1 MQLPEGTELTGLSYL
16 GEYYA
21 YVEYQADKL
30 YQGFVPLKDL
40 RPVQDRAWG
49 VDAKTADVRWDVMD
63 ALCGKWYVPGFG
75 NSVTIFYTDGT
86 WARRDQ
92 GEVLFSGNYRIFDRE
107 DGTFDLIIRTEAGD
121 GWYHLVLNS
130 DATITLTTTE
140 GTQTLKRDEYSTY
153 GNG

>member
-1 MQLPEGTELTGLSYL
+1 
-16 GEYYA
+16 
-21 YVEYQADKL
+21 
-30 YQGFVPLKDL
+30 
-40 RPVQDRAWG
+40 
-49 VDAKTADVRWDVMD
+49 MD

-86 WARRDQ
+86 WARRES

-107 DGTFDLIIRTEAGD
+107 DGAYDLIMRTEANED
-121 GWYHLVLNS
+121 GWYHLTLNT

-140 GTQTLKRDEYSTY
+140 GVQTLTRDEYSSY